1 MLELKSAMVI
11 CQRCGQRPAVI
22 STTKIISGRPVYMA
36 LCEVCF
42 NQLQKETTS
51 KTSLLDKYG
60 RDLTDM
66 AKKDKLDPVIG
77 RKDEIKRVIH
87 ILSRRTKNNPVL
99 IGDPGVG
106 KTAIAEGLA
115 QMIVSGKVP
124 EPLRGKRVFALDL
137 ASVVAGTTHR
147 GMFEKR
153 LKDVIDEVVKAQG
166 QIILFLDELHTIVGT
181 GASSEGSMDAANIL
195 KPALARGELQ
205 MVGATTIDDY
215 RKYIEKDA
223 ALERRFQ
230 PIVVNEPTIEDT
242 IEILRGLRERYEQ
255 HHKVRITDAAIE
267 TAAKMSDRYIS
278 DRFLPDKAI
287 DLMDEAGALVRLSQ
301 VREPDNLKQVNER
314 LYDIKKDLRV
324 KGLSSEEKEKLEK
337 EQKELHKV
345 QDELVEIWTK
355 TKLEE
360 IPDVT
365 ADAIIKIVSR
375 ATGIPLERLSVQEK
389 EKLMKL
395 EELIHERL
403 VNQDNAVKVVA
414 ESVRRARAGL
424 KDPKRPIGALLFLG
438 PTGVGK
444 TELCK
449 ALAEVLYGDE
459 NMLVRLDMSEYM
471 ERHSVSKM
479 IGAPPGYI
487 GYDQGGNLTEIVR
500 RKPFSIILLDEVEK
514 AHPDV
519 FNTLLQIM
527 EDGRL
532 TDNKGRTVDFK
543 NTILIMT
550 SNVGSDLLK
559 RSAIGF
565 DGGGKKGSKNMR
577 DYKSRVEKI
586 LKDTFKPEFLNRIDE
601 TVIFTTLSAED
612 IRQIAKNL
620 ISNTQKL
627 LDDHNISMK
636 LDKKAMDYLVG
647 KGMSEE
653 YGARPLRRLIQ
664 KELESVLSGKIIS
677 SELQDGDSV
686 SVSANAGGSALTVK
700 IVSKVTV

>member
-1 MLELKSAMVI
+1 MVI

-22 STTKIISGRPVYMA
+22 STTKILNGKPVYMA

-51 KTSLLDKYG
+51 NTSFLEKFG
-60 RDLTDM
+60 NDLTEM

-77 RKDEIKRVIH
+77 RKEEIERVIH

-115 QMIVSGKVP
+115 QMIVEGKVP

-153 LKDVIDEVVKAQG
+153 LKDVIDEVIKAQG
-166 QIILFLDELHTIVGT
+166 QIILFLDELHTVVGT

-230 PIVVNEPTIEDT
+230 PIMVKEPSIDDT
-242 IEILRGLRERYEQ
+242 IAILQGLRERYEQ
-255 HHKVRITDAAIE
+255 HHKVRITDEALE
-267 TAAKMSDRYIS
+267 TATRMSDRYIS

-314 LYDIKKDLRV
+314 LGELKVSLRKK
-324 KGLSSEEKEKLEK
+324 GISKENKIKLEN
-337 EQKELHKV
+337 EQEALAKV
-345 QDELVEIWTK
+345 RDELVEIWTK

-360 IPDVT
+360 IPSVT
-365 ADAIIKIVSR
+365 EDDIIKIVSR
-375 ATGIPLERLSVQEK
+375 ATGIPLERLSLEEK

-395 EELIHERL
+395 EDLIHTRL
-403 VNQDNAVKVVA
+403 VNQKAAVNVVA
-414 ESVRRARAGL
+414 GAIRRARAGL
-424 KDPKRPIGALLFLG
+424 KDPKRPIGTFLFLG

-449 ALAEVLYGDE
+449 ALVEVLYGDE

-479 IGAPPGYI
+479 IGAPPGYV
-487 GYDQGGNLTEIVR
+487 GYDQGGNLTETVR
-500 RKPFSIILLDEVEK
+500 RKPFSVILLDEVEK

-532 TDNKGRTVDFK
+532 TDSKGRAVNFK

-550 SNVGSDLLK
+550 SNVGSELLK
-559 RSAIGF
+559 RSSIGF
-565 DGGGKKGSKNMR
+565 DSGGKKGSKDIS
-577 DYKSRVEKI
+577 DYKSRIEKV
-586 LKDTFKPEFLNRIDE
+586 LKDTFKPEFLNRVDE
-601 TVIFTTLSAED
+601 TVLFTTLSSED

-627 LDDHNISMK
+627 LDDHEATLK
-636 LDKKAMDYLVG
+636 LDKKALNYLVK
-647 KGMSEE
+647 KGVSDE
-653 YGARPLRRLIQ
+653 YGARPLRRIIQ
-664 KELESVLSGKIIS
+664 KELENVLSSKIIS
-677 SELQDGDSV
+677 GELQDGDNIN
-686 SVSANAGGSALTVK
+686 VSANKSGLVIKVS
-700 IVSKVTV
+700 SKVVV